1 MPHIQI
7 DHYPNFDSRK
17 LLKLLVEEFCKIETI
32 DPAAVKA
39 YARLADEFEPGYQAP
54 HGFVHLTICVL
65 AGRNQ
70 EVLEKMSN
78 QLYAVGEEFLKE
90 ATAIPVSW
98 TLEIRE
104 MTRHTYKKS
113 TVG

>member
-1 MPHIQI
+1 MPHLQI
-7 DHYPNFDSRK
+7 DHYPNFPSK
-17 LLKLLVEEFCKIETI
+17 QLLKLLVEEFCRIETI

-54 HGFVHLTICVL
+54 NGFVHLTICVL

-70 EVLEKMSN
+70 EVLEKMSD
-78 QLYAVGEEFLKE
+78 QLYPIGEKFLTENLKS
-90 ATAIPVSW
+90 PVSW

-113 TVG
+113 TVC